1 MPIELLQ
8 MNTTAE
14 ALNIRI
20 NERLARGDAELL
32 HITPYQDNGRT
43 SNYMV
48 VFRVPEL
55 AEASLTPLARGSR
68 VASDR
73 RSSVRGIPVAE
84 EVVSRGGRKTRR
96 RKGRKCRTSRKR

>member
-1 MPIELLQ
+1 MPIEILQ
-8 MNTTAE
+8 MHPTAE

-43 SNYMV
+43 TNYMV

-73 RSSVRGIPVAE
+73 RSSVRDLPVAE
-84 EVVSRGGRKTRR
+84 EVFSRGGRKTRR
-96 RKGRKCRTSRKR
+96 KRGRKCRTSRKR